1 MNPAV
6 QLREQYRLVFDQ
18 QSLEL
23 TLSEI
28 ARFPS
33 WPEVI
38 GTAPVGVAVDHDS
51 HVKDHDPSQIAASH
65 DQQVSYESNCKRSP
79 ARLPMLAPADE
90 ERDQEQDRCADVQ
103 SGMKSADGFLGRIN
117 VQPVHQARGDSTR
130 CPCHANPDSYA
141 ASQAK
146 LWKLEQQRGQI

>member
-51 HVKDHDPSQIAASH
+51 HVKDHDPSQIATSH
-65 DQQVSYESNCKRSP
+65 YQQISCQRKRKRPP
-79 ARLPMLAPADE
+79 ARLPVLAPADE
-90 ERDQEQDRCADVQ
+90 ERDEEQDRC
-103 SGMKSADGFLGRIN
+103 SG
-117 VQPVHQARGDSTR
+117 V
-130 CPCHANPDSYA
+130 
-141 ASQAK
+141 
-146 LWKLEQQRGQI
+146 